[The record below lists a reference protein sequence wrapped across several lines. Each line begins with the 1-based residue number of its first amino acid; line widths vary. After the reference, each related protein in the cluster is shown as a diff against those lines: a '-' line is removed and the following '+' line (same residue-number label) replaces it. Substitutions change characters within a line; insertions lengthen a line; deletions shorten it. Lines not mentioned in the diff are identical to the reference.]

1 MNAIKLLI
9 LCGIVFCVIK
19 IVSRLRNRDGQE
31 QPPEQGKY
39 TPERRTTMAFGSKT
53 AVRAVVLGVRSAEQT
68 KVLATYNSTM
78 YSLLVEYS
86 DGSRELL
93 ELDAKGMKPY
103 LKLIR
108 M

>member
-1 MNAIKLLI
+1 MNTIKLLI

-19 IVSRLRNRDGQE
+19 IASKLRNRDGQE
-31 QPPEQGKY
+31 QPSEQREY
-39 TPERRTTMAFGSKT
+39 TTERRTTVAFGSKT
-53 AVRAVVLGVRSAEQT
+53 AVRAMVLGVRTAEQT

-86 DGSRELL
+86 DGSREIM
-93 ELDAKGMKPY
+93 ELDAKEMKPY